1 MQYSYSMFLCV
12 KNIFL
17 SLCRFRGM
25 CEMLVCKYSEN
36 ILIVKLKVEKL

>member
-1 MQYSYSMFLCV
+1 MQYSYPMFLCV

-17 SLCRFRGM
+17 SLSRFWGV
-25 CEMLVCKYSEN
+25 CEILVCKYSEN